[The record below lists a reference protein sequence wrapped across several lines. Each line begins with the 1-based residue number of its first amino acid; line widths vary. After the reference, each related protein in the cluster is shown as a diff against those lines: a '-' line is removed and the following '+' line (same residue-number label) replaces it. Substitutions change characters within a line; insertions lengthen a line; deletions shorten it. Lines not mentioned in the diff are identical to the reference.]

1 MNRLHVKDIIHFDS
15 EKEKMIFYKMHFKF
29 FTASTG
35 NSSRRNVVWQP
46 ADFRRLPASIDNP
59 E

>member
-1 MNRLHVKDIIHFDS
+1 
-15 EKEKMIFYKMHFKF
+15 MIFYKMYFKF

-59 E
+59 GPVWNLQQDWKISKM